1 MGNQRVVLPIEGM
14 SCGACAVTI
23 QRRLEGA
30 AGVRDAN
37 VNFATG
43 KATVTMNEGQGV
55 VADLV
60 HAVRSAGYDC
70 VKSTTVLRIDGL
82 HYSTGVGRLEEQLNS
97 MTGVLR
103 AAANQATESVTVEY
117 VPSVVSAHDIEASVA
132 ELGFAISEPIAAEDP
147 IEREQ
152 LRWRYETGTAGL
164 RMTVA
169 GVAAVLSLL
178 GSLPLMGS
186 MTAKTADPFGRL
198 MGLIDGPLR
207 TVAPGLYS
215 VEAFALKIF
224 LLVLTT
230 MVIVWPG
237 AKFYSAAWRGMV
249 RGTADMNTLIA
260 VGTGAAFS
268 YSVVATFLPS
278 VFETAG
284 LPAEVFYEA
293 VNWIIAFVLFGRFLE
308 ARARGQ
314 ASLAVHRLTALRPK
328 HARVERD
335 GLETAIPVEEVRVG
349 DRVIVRPAETIPVD
363 GIVLSGESEVNEGML
378 TGEVLPVPKQ
388 RHDRVLGG
396 TLNLRGAFALEV
408 TAVGKETTLAQIAQL
423 VEDAQGAKTAIQ
435 GVADRVAGIFVP
447 IVVAIAIFSFI
458 VWYIFGPDPR
468 AAFAMVTF
476 VTVLV
481 VACPCALGLATPTA
495 IMVGTGQGARQG
507 VLFRGGDILEKMH
520 ELDTIVFDKTG
531 TITEGKPTV
540 THLLSA
546 KRSDGGSVSAAEIL
560 RMAASV
566 ESRSEHPVARAILNS
581 AVSRGIKVEGVER
594 FRAMSGRGVRGIVGR
609 RLVEVISVAHAT
621 ERSLDL
627 RDLGKSAELHL
638 MAGRTPLVV
647 VANDTVQG
655 MIVVTDDVKPSA
667 KRTVARLR
675 DLGYDLF
682 ILSGDSKAAANLAGS
697 AVGIDRVIAQ
707 VDPTSK
713 ADEIRR
719 LQADGRKVGMVGHG
733 INDAAA
739 LAQADVGFSLGSGTN
754 VSVQASDVTLISDD
768 LRGVV
773 TAIELSGETFKTIR
787 TNLFFAFGYNALA
800 IPVAAGIVY
809 PITGLLLGPVIA
821 SVAMAFASLSV
832 VGHSLRLRAFTPS
845 MM

>member
-1 MGNQRVVLPIEGM
+1 
-14 SCGACAVTI
+14 
-23 QRRLEGA
+23 
-30 AGVRDAN
+30 
-37 VNFATG
+37 
-43 KATVTMNEGQGV
+43 
-55 VADLV
+55 
-60 HAVRSAGYDC
+60 
-70 VKSTTVLRIDGL
+70 
-82 HYSTGVGRLEEQLNS
+82 
-97 MTGVLR
+97 
-103 AAANQATESVTVEY
+103 
-117 VPSVVSAHDIEASVA
+117 
-132 ELGFAISEPIAAEDP
+132 
-147 IEREQ
+147 
-152 LRWRYETGTAGL
+152 
-164 RMTVA
+164 
-169 GVAAVLSLL
+169 
-178 GSLPLMGS
+178 
-186 MTAKTADPFGRL
+186 
-198 MGLIDGPLR
+198 
-207 TVAPGLYS
+207 
-215 VEAFALKIF
+215 
-224 LLVLTT
+224 
-230 MVIVWPG
+230 
-237 AKFYSAAWRGMV
+237 
-249 RGTADMNTLIA
+249 
-260 VGTGAAFS
+260 
-268 YSVVATFLPS
+268 
-278 VFETAG
+278 
-284 LPAEVFYEA
+284 
-293 VNWIIAFVLFGRFLE
+293 
-308 ARARGQ
+308 
-314 ASLAVHRLTALRPK
+314 
-328 HARVERD
+328 
-335 GLETAIPVEEVRVG
+335 
-349 DRVIVRPAETIPVD
+349 
-363 GIVLSGESEVNEGML
+363 
-378 TGEVLPVPKQ
+378 
-388 RHDRVLGG
+388 
-396 TLNLRGAFALEV
+396 LNLRGAFALEV